1 MLNLLKKIQLIQFL
15 IIIFFYILSST
26 STNLNNKEIIDK
38 SSDYY
43 NYLLD
48 IMYYNNIFNKSYNT
62 LKAVEKNDYIF
73 YYKNDYNVSV
83 IFFKEHD
90 SLTHNIYF
98 NGINNIKDI
107 KLIIKIFSK
116 KFTFKNIEK
125 LLNKPGMLYTI
136 IDNKIEEIESMKN
149 KSFLDSYDFIHE
161 NIYLRLKELNDSVSE
176 KISKNKDSK
185 INLKING
192 YSFGGPLSQIFIY
205 ILYDKYKDILE
216 IENYNIESWFAGSEE
231 DFEDYKKIV
240 NFYNIYNK
248 KSVLYFYNNFFQ
260 KYFEYDYLIDTP
272 PSTLENDIDPYIGK
286 LFPNGIIKY
295 IKDNHL
301 LKKIIK

>member
-15 IIIFFYILSST
+15 IIIFFYILSSN
-26 STNLNNKEIIDK
+26 STDLNNKEIIDK

-48 IMYYNNIFNKSYNT
+48 IIYYNNVFNKGINNENSNIM
-62 LKAVEKNDYIF
+62 KSIEKNDYIF
-73 YYKNDYNVSV
+73 YYKNDYNVSAL
-83 IFFKEHD
+83 FFKENN
-90 SLTHNIYF
+90 SSIHNIYF
-98 NGINNIKDI
+98 NGINNLKDI

-116 KFTFKNIEK
+116 NFTFKNIEK
-125 LLNKPGMLYTI
+125 LLNKPGSLFTI
-136 IDNKIEEIESMKN
+136 INNNVEELESFRD
-149 KSFLDSYDFIHE
+149 KSVLDVYDFIHE
-161 NIYLRLKELNDSVSE
+161 NIYMEFNKLNDKTE
-176 KISKNKDSK
+176 KK
-185 INLKING
+185 INIKING

-205 ILYDKYKDILE
+205 ILYDKYGDILN

-240 NFYNIYNK
+240 KFYNIYNK
-248 KSVLYFYNNFFQ
+248 KSVLNFYNNFFQ

-272 PSTLENDIDPYIGK
+272 SPTLENDIDPYIGK

-295 IKDNHL
+295 VKDNHL
-301 LKKIIK
+301 LKKIIVK